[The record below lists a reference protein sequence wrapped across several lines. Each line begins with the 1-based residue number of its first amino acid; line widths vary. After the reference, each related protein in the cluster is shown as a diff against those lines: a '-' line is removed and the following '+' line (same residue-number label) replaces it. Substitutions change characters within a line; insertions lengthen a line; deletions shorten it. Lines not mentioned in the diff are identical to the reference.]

1 MSKSRSTPTATARTA
16 GRQAGGDGAR
26 GRHAVDGRW
35 QPERSSPERSRCV
48 GAFGL
53 FLPPWTGRCWAC
65 VGLGGKSKASGGY
78 GVGTAYGEGM
88 AMGGVGG

>member
-1 MSKSRSTPTATARTA
+1 MRA
-16 GRQAGGDGAR
+16 GVRVWLALGY
-26 GRHAVDGRW
+26 
-35 QPERSSPERSRCV
+35 
-48 GAFGL
+48 AFGL